1 MEENI
6 INFKNYIQKV
16 ISRFV
21 KEIIVET
28 KNKDITYKCVLK
40 NIIKHINNLPF
51 DEVIDDVINIIINEG
66 KYNINALINDANAFI
81 NHKTTKISHNYKMIC
96 DKQDLIIFFKLR
108 MNNVDLITDPIMQ
121 LFVWSRTL
129 RGSFYSNL
137 SSRVY
142 DRLSYIDIYKM
153 VRNAV
158 DYYG

>member
-28 KNKDITYKCVLK
+28 KNKNITRDCVLQ

-66 KYNINALINDANAFI
+66 KYDINALINDANTYI
-81 NHKTTKISHNYKMIC
+81 NHYNTKTSYNYKMIY
-96 DKQDLIIFFKLR
+96 DKQDLINFFKLR
-108 MNNVDLITDPIMQ
+108 MNNFEIITEPIMQ

-129 RGSFYSNL
+129 KGSFYSNL
-137 SSRVY
+137 NSKVCS
-142 DRLSYIDIYKM
+142 RLSYIDINKM
-153 VRNAV
+153 VKDAV
-158 DYYG
+158 NYYE